1 MDNDCYNTKRQNG
14 GITVRKRIFLILLL
28 TCLVLVFTSASANS
42 WNLKGKLL
50 QAMIKTHDWDDYYLL
65 GNQADP
71 FAVMQSRYHHA
82 MFFVDDLERLHVYTA
97 AVYQPG
103 DKREAPSLMLLDQ
116 DLYMSYGK
124 NEQYVFRPWTEN
136 GEYLLYSATIGDF
149 QLLSNWGN
157 EEEGVSYYWANEEGS
172 TALWWA
178 KVRLSDFNIKL
189 LPHSVEEVR
198 NMNLMQAQLDS
209 SLQCLGFVTGTGD
222 MYSVDQPGELLKVGK
237 KGTTAV
243 YSAPY
248 GKSAWRA
255 GKGKAAAGLNGDIWL
270 LSQFRNEEG
279 QSYACIRYN
288 VSERTQRIGYALCKD
303 LGLPEITD
311 WHPDEPLTGFAHVD
325 VEAIT
330 DTWLTDD
337 PDVSQF
343 QQFMVPKGTQFSC
356 MGIYN
361 DYYAYVAA
369 EVKNDKFVDGG
380 AIVWGFVPIRD
391 LKPIEQEKQPEAMSK
406 LFGNWKMEAG
416 GSMADDYL
424 IFNNDGTFTAGMWEW
439 DLDTAERVENA
450 ARASGTW
457 YVTKYNPFMNLY
469 WNKPPY
475 QLTLVYNNGRVIIRG
490 LEITD
495 EGFSLTNAEGGGGYI
510 PATEDEVQ
518 LTEDHG

>member
-1 MDNDCYNTKRQNG
+1 MKR
-14 GITVRKRIFLILLL
+14 RIWVFGLLMVCVILG
-28 TCLVLVFTSASANS
+28 CTSASANS
-42 WNLKGKLL
+42 WGLKGKLL
-50 QAMIKTHDWDDYYLL
+50 QAVIKTHDWDDYTLR

-71 FAVMQSRYHHA
+71 FAVMEARYHHA
-82 MFFVDDLERLHVYTA
+82 LFFVDDLDSLHVYTT
-97 AVYQPG
+97 AVYQPD
-103 DKREAPSLMLLDQ
+103 DKRKAPSLMLIDQ
-116 DLYMSYGK
+116 DLYLSYGDD
-124 NEQYVFRPWTEN
+124 EQYVFRPWTED
-136 GEYLLYSATIGDF
+136 GDYLLYSATIGDF

-157 EEEGVSYYWANEEGS
+157 EEEGVMHYWANEKDS
-172 TALWWA
+172 TAIWWA
-178 KVRLSDFNIKL
+178 KVHLSDFNIKL
-189 LPHSVEEVR
+189 LPHSIEEVR
-198 NMNLMQAQLDS
+198 AMNLMQAQLDS
-209 SLQCLGFVTGTGD
+209 SLQCLGFVQDSGD
-222 MYSVDQPGELLKVGK
+222 MFSVDQPGELLKVGK

-270 LSQFRNEEG
+270 LSQYRNEDG

-325 VEAIT
+325 VEAT
-330 DTWLTDD
+330 ADTYLTDD

-343 QQFMVPKGTQFSC
+343 QQFIVPKETQFSC
-356 MGIYN
+356 MGLYN
-361 DYYAYVAA
+361 DYYAYVSA
-369 EVKNDKFVDGG
+369 EVKNGKFVDGG

-391 LKPIEQEKQPEAMSK
+391 LKPMEQEMQPEVMNQ
-406 LFGNWKMEAG
+406 LVGNWKVYAG

-424 IFNNDGTFTAGMWEW
+424 VFNSDSTFSAGTWNWE
-439 DLDTAERVENA
+439 LDTPERVENA
-450 ARASGTW
+450 ARSTGAW

-475 QLTLVYNNGRVIIRG
+475 QLTLIYNNGQVTIKG
-490 LEITD
+490 LSFEED
-495 EGFSLTNAEGGGGYI
+495 GFSLTDAEGGGGYV
-510 PATEDEVQ
+510 PATEEEVE